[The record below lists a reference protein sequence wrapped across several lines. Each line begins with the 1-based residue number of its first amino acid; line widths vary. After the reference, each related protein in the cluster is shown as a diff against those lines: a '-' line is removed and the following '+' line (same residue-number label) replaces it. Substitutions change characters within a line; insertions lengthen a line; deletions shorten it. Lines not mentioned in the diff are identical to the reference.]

1 MRALNVAPR
10 PVVSAST
17 FTTSFTGG
25 DIENPDYFP
34 SMMVGSTLFP
44 CRVSAGSL
52 NVLDVRLSL
61 G

>member
-34 SMMVGSTLFP
+34 SMMGWINF
-44 CRVSAGSL
+44 VS
-52 NVLDVRLSL
+52 LS